1 MKCFGFSLYFQFLF
15 HLFILIMIIPV
26 TTVTHSTVLSHVIY
40 SPIAHHTL
48 LSPCAESAVKH
59 QPTICPDYCG

>member
-26 TTVTHSTVLSHVIY
+26 TTVTHSTVLSHVILSY
-40 SPIAHHTL
+40 HLVLKVL
-48 LSPCAESAVKH
+48 LNTN
-59 QPTICPDYCG
+59 QPSVLIIVARFATS